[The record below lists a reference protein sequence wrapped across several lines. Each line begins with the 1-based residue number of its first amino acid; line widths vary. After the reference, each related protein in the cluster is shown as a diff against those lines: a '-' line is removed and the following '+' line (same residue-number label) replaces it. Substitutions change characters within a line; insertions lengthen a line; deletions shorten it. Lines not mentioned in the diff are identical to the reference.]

1 MFDAITCLQT
11 WTFEAYKRF
20 LRFLYSYLCI
30 TLLIHNLDLCLRPG
44 KILHLLT
51 LYEKYKCLIF
61 HLLSSIQVNE
71 QQVFYL
77 LIPEN
82 WMVSD
87 NKVWATSN
95 HRYRVSLERKLGE
108 PMENT
113 SYLKCPR
120 IPSDFARSVAS
131 SVSILSTVLSP
142 FIQETGDWQEWAN
155 MMAVS
160 PLLLLRRALWS
171 QWLYPVTEVQ
181 GPLNC

>member
-1 MFDAITCLQT
+1 MFEAITCLQT

-30 TLLIHNLDLCLRPG
+30 TLLIHNLDLCLRTG
-44 KILHLLT
+44 KLLPLLT

-61 HLLSSIQVNE
+61 HLPSSIQVNE
-71 QQVFYL
+71 QEVLYL

-95 HRYRVSLERKLGE
+95 HRYRVERKLGE

-120 IPSDFARSVAS
+120 VPPDFARLVAS
-131 SVSILSTVLSP
+131 SLSILSTVLSP

-155 MMAVS
+155 VMAVS
-160 PLLLLRRALWS
+160 PLLLPRRALWS